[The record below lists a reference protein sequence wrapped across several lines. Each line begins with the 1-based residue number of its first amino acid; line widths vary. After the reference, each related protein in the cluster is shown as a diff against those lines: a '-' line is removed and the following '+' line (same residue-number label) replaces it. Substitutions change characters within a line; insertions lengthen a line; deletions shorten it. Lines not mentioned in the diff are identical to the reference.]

1 MSPSK
6 FLSLHLCYTE
16 IFIDILNN
24 MCMADTIKE
33 ALKTQLKKTRGI
45 DSETPNEIRNM
56 TNADFIAFVCVSK
69 VSKNTPLKELE
80 SIAKMAGEL
89 TDSKVEVNLTPI
101 EKALLGSEQK

>member
-1 MSPSK
+1 MSPSN
-6 FLSLHLCYTE
+6 FSSLHLRYTE
-16 IFIDILNN
+16 IFVDILNN